1 MSLFRS
7 SLVHVRRRALVA
19 AAPSLVMAAGIMLS
33 SGAMVRAQDA
43 TPTATMGIV
52 EAQDT
57 LPECG
62 ASELGMLPEGTEA
75 ASVYSVV
82 PEESE
87 ARYRVQEE
95 LAQVG
100 ETEAVGKTQ
109 AIIGQIGF
117 DADGMPMPCARF
129 DIDLRT
135 LQSDQARRDNYLY
148 NNTLEAETFPLATF
162 VVRQVEGM
170 DAPLEDGQE
179 ANVSL
184 IGDLTIKDVT
194 KLVAWD
200 ATVTREGNTLTGQ
213 AATEFEMPD
222 FSIEPPSVPVVL
234 SLDETIR
241 LEFDVTAQ
249 PQA

>member
-1 MSLFRS
+1 MALSRS
-7 SLVHVRRRALVA
+7 SVFRVRHRAILA
-19 AAPSLVMAAGIMLS
+19 AAPTLVMAAGIMLS
-33 SGAMVRAQDA
+33 SGAAVRAQDA
-43 TPTATMGIV
+43 TPAATLGIV
-52 EAQDT
+52 EAQEA

-62 ASELGMLPEGTEA
+62 TSELGMLPADTEA
-75 ASVYSVV
+75 AAIYSVV

-100 ETEAVGKTQ
+100 ETEAIGKTQ

-117 DADGMPMPCARF
+117 DADGMPVPCARF

-135 LQSDQARRDNYLY
+135 LQSDQAKRDNYLY

-162 VVRQVEGM
+162 VLRQVEGM
-170 DAPLEDGQE
+170 DAPLADGQE
-179 ANVSL
+179 ATVTL
-184 IGDLTIKDVT
+184 VGDLTLKDVT
-194 KLVAWD
+194 KLVAWE
-200 ATVTREGNTLTGQ
+200 ATVTREGDALTGQ

-222 FSIEPPSVPVVL
+222 FSLETPSVPVLL
-234 SLDETIR
+234 SIDETIR
-241 LEFDVTAQ
+241 LEFDITAR